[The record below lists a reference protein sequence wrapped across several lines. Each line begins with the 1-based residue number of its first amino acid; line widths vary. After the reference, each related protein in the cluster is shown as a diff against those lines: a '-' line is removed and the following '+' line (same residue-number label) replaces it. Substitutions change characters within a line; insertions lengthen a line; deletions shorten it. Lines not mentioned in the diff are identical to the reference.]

1 MHIKSAVSFAASFAA
16 AIATAGAASAQ
27 NAEGFYKGRTI
38 SILMGT
44 GPGGSYD
51 LYGRLLATHLGK
63 YIPGKPTI
71 IIEHMPGAGGANAG
85 NFIFANAPQ
94 DGSKILMTHALPLVE
109 KLSGRKNL
117 KFKSEKFNW
126 IGSFGEITQ
135 ILTLWHTAP
144 VKKLDDLKSSKQ
156 LVLGSMGTGHL
167 SYQWSSLLKD
177 SIGAPY
183 RVIAGYTNGGSLNL
197 AMERGEIHGWV
208 VAWESI
214 AGQKASW
221 LKDNK
226 VNMLVQFTLER
237 LPQLPNVPTIIEM
250 APPDKRDIAELLA
263 AGTPIARGLAYGP
276 GVPNERVDAVRAA
289 FDTVMKDKAF
299 IAEANKRQLALR
311 YRSAAEVHKLVER
324 ITGASPDLINRT
336 MVAVGAKKAAGK

>member
-1 MHIKSAVSFAASFAA
+1 F
-16 AIATAGAASAQ
+16 
-27 NAEGFYKGRTI
+27 KGKGI

-51 LYGRLLATHLGK
+51 LYGRLLAAHMGK
-63 YIPGKPTI
+63 HIPGQPTI
-71 IIEHMPGAGGANAG
+71 IVEHMPGAGGANAG

-117 KFKSEKFNW
+117 KFKSEKFQW

-135 ILTLWHTAP
+135 ILTLWHNAP
-144 VKKLDDLKSSKQ
+144 VQKLDQLKAGKE

-167 SYQWSSLLKD
+167 SYQWASLLKD
-177 SIGAPY
+177 SIDAPY

-221 LKDNK
+221 LKDKK

-237 LPQLPNVPTIIEM
+237 LPQLPNTPTIIEM
-250 APPDKRDIAELLA
+250 ATPDKRDVAELLA

-276 GVPNERVDAVRAA
+276 GVPADRVAAVRGA
-289 FDTVMKDKAF
+289 FDAVMKDAAF
-299 IAEANKRQLALR
+299 KQDAEKRQLALR
-311 YRSAAEVHKLVER
+311 HRSAAEVQKLVEK
-324 ITGASPDLINRT
+324 ITSASPDLIAR
-336 MVAVGAKKAAGK
+336 AKKAVGQK

>member
-1 MHIKSAVSFAASFAA
+1 MKKTIAL
-16 AIATAGAASAQ
+16 AIAACAISASSAFAQ
-27 NAEGFYKGRTI
+27 NAESFYKGKTI

-63 YIPGKPTI
+63 HIPGNPTI
-71 IIEHMPGAGGANAG
+71 IVEHMPGAGGANAG
-85 NFIFANAPQ
+85 NFIFSNAPQ

-135 ILTLWHTAP
+135 ILTLWHDAP
-144 VKKLDDLKSSKQ
+144 VKKLADLKEKKD

-177 SIGAPY
+177 SIDAPY

-221 LKDNK
+221 LKDKK

-237 LPQLPNVPTIIEM
+237 LPQLPDVPTIIEM
-250 APPDKRDIAELLA
+250 APPEKRDVAELLA

-276 GVPNERVDAVRAA
+276 GVPKERVAAVRAA
-289 FDTVMKDKAF
+289 FDAVMKDKAF
-299 IAEANKRQLALR
+299 IAEADKRQLALR
-311 YRSAAEVHKLVER
+311 YRSAAEVQKLVER
-324 ITGASPDLINRT
+324 ITGASPDLIKRT
-336 MVAVGAKKAAGK
+336 MKAVGASK